1 MATNINVV
9 VIEGNLARDPQIRNV
24 GDNGNMVSTFTVAVN
39 KSYKSN
45 DNWMDKTAW
54 VAVKKWNPS
63 EHLRDNMNKGSHVI
77 VEGSLETEEWNENDG
92 NKKSRMV
99 VNASRIRLITK
110 KDASEGNQDG
120 VYEESTD
127 DNEDLPF

>member
-9 VIEGNLARDPQIRNV
+9 VIEGNLARDPQIRNI
-24 GDNGNMVSTFTVAVN
+24 GDNGNSVANFTVAVN
-39 KSYKSN
+39 RSYKSN

-54 VAVKKWNPS
+54 VNVKKWNPS
-63 EHLRDNMNKGSHVI
+63 DHLQDNMNKGSHVI
-77 VEGSLETEEWNENDG
+77 VEGSLETEEWDDKDG

-110 KDASEGNQDG
+110 KEASEGNQDS
-120 VYEESTD
+120 VYDESVD
-127 DNEDLPF
+127 EDEDLPF